1 MFHEFLLYD
10 KLLKLTRLII
20 MGKKMR
26 ILGID
31 PGIGRMGW
39 GAVEFQSSKFKVQ
52 SYGCVETSPKQNVQ
66 DRLLEIYQQVSKLI
80 QKHKPNVLAIEELF
94 FNTNAKT
101 AFVVGQARGV
111 ILLIAAQ
118 NKLDVAIYTP
128 LQVKMALTG
137 YGRAEK
143 GQVGQMVKII
153 LSLKD
158 IPKPDDTADA
168 LAIAITHAFT
178 KNWK

>member
-1 MFHEFLLYD
+1 
-10 KLLKLTRLII
+10 
-20 MGKKMR
+20 MR

-31 PGIGRMGW
+31 PGIGRCGW
-39 GAVEFQSSKFKVQ
+39 GIVNVESSKLNVIKF
-52 SYGCVETSPKQNVQ
+52 GCIETSSKKDVPE
-66 DRLLEIYQQVSKLI
+66 RLQEIYSEISKLI
-80 QKHKPNVLAIEELF
+80 KTYKPEALAIEELF

-111 ILLIAAQ
+111 ILLIASQ
-118 NKLDVAIYTP
+118 SKLEISIYTP

-143 GQVGQMVKII
+143 EQIGKMVKT
-153 LSLKD
+153 LLNLKE

-168 LAIAITHAFT
+168 LAVAIAHAFSQKYAKLT
-178 KNWK
+178 K

>member
-1 MFHEFLLYD
+1 M
-10 KLLKLTRLII
+10 K
-20 MGKKMR
+20 

-39 GAVEFQSSKFKVQ
+39 GIVEIQSAKCKVQ
-52 SYGCVETSPKQNVQ
+52 SYGCIETSAKSKVEE
-66 DRLLEIYQQVSKLI
+66 RLLHIHQKLNEIIKE
-80 QKHKPNVLAIEELF
+80 HKPDVLAIEELF

-111 ILLIAAQ
+111 VLLAGAEK
-118 NKLDVAIYTP
+118 NLSVSIYTP
-128 LQVKMALTG
+128 LQVKIALTG

-143 GQVGQMVKII
+143 SQVGQMVKV
-153 LSLKD
+153 LLKLPS

-168 LAIAITHAFT
+168 LAVALTHAFSY
-178 KNWK
+178 KRSML